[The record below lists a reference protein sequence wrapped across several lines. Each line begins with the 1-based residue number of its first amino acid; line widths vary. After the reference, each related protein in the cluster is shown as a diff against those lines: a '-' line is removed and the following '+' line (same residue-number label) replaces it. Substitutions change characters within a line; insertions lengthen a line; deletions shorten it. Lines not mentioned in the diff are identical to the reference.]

1 MSEDKTFYLL
11 EGPVSGPLVVCIH
24 GIGFDLHTFE
34 LFSPALVA
42 SGFRVLRYDWHGIG
56 GSPAC
61 ERYTLTAH
69 KNQLRV
75 LLTEL
80 NVEPKAIVAH
90 SLGATVA
97 VAAAAEMPTL
107 AALVLLAP
115 AGAMAAPFP
124 LFKQVQR
131 IARGAS
137 CVCLPLLTCLL
148 AGPPPP
154 GDIILDRSLLCSE
167 QKQFDLTEAKALEVW
182 LLAWHKES
190 TQTRPLVER
199 MARMPIVSLKN
210 ELPVGSFQGSATQV
224 LIMSGAADK
233 TVTAI
238 DRQFFS
244 SCFPERCHFDPPH
257 PLGHCFHL
265 QDPETVHERVLS
277 FLRSVVEEV

>member
-1 MSEDKTFYLL
+1 
-11 EGPVSGPLVVCIH
+11 
-24 GIGFDLHTFE
+24 
-34 LFSPALVA
+34 
-42 SGFRVLRYDWHGIG
+42 
-56 GSPAC
+56 
-61 ERYTLTAH
+61 
-69 KNQLRV
+69 V

-80 NVEPKAIVAH
+80 NVAH

-137 CVCLPLLTCLL
+137 CVCLPLLTCL
-148 AGPPPP
+148 ATGQPPP
-154 GDIILDRSLLCSE
+154 GDIILDKSLLCSE
-167 QKQFDLTEAKALEVW
+167 QKQFDLTEAEALEEW

-190 TQTRPLVER
+190 TQTRPVLERLVQ
-199 MARMPIVSLKN
+199 MPIVSLKN
-210 ELPVGSFQGSATQV
+210 ELPVGSFQSSATQV

-233 TVTAI
+233 KVAAM
-238 DRQFFS
+238 DRHFF

-265 QDPETVHERVLS
+265 QDPDTVHERVLS
-277 FLRSVVEEV
+277 YLKSVLEEV